1 MKLKAL
7 VIVLIGFFLSL
18 STSVAGDNVSV
29 PPTKPSF
36 LTRPVDATLGKPEAI
51 PAGGAPAVVILHH
64 GGGCLGSQTPQY
76 AKALNAAGYVT
87 LEPCLFSSAQSR
99 SSSTVT
105 YLPQVFGALRF
116 LAQLPFV
123 DKTRIG
129 ITGGSYG
136 GVLSLVSATDW
147 AYRTHA
153 DPDFPKFA
161 AHAPFYPPCFLVEQF
176 VRAKK
181 GRSDIP
187 GDAYDRFGAAP
198 IRIYAGGKDDYEDRD
213 PKSCESLLEALPLE
227 VRPLITIKLFPEA
240 SHGWDHGSTYSFF
253 ERVACKGRGCTNTN
267 TSDPVVTLEGI
278 KDLIDFLSRSMP
290 AR

>member
-1 MKLKAL
+1 MKLTGL
-7 VIVLIGFFLSL
+7 VTLLIGFFLCWGNGIASER
-18 STSVAGDNVSV
+18 VSV

-36 LTRPVDATLGKPEAI
+36 LTRPVDATIGKPQTI
-51 PAGGAPAVVILHH
+51 PAAGAPAVVILHH

-87 LEPCLFSSAQSR
+87 LEPCLFTSVQSR
-99 SSSTVT
+99 SPSTVT

-147 AYRTHA
+147 AYKTHG
-153 DPDFPKFA
+153 DQDFPRFA
-161 AHAPFYPPCFLVEQF
+161 AHAPFYPPCYLVEQF

-187 GDAYDRFGAAP
+187 GDAYERFGASP
-198 IRIYAGGKDDYEDRD
+198 IRIYAGGNDDYEDRD
-213 PKSCESLLEALPLE
+213 PKSCESLVEALPPE
-227 VRPLITIKLFPEA
+227 VRPQITIKLFPEA
-240 SHGWDHGSTYSFF
+240 SHGWDHGNTYSFF
-253 ERVACKGRGCTNTN
+253 ERVACKGKGCTNTN
-267 TSDPVVTLEGI
+267 TSDPAVTLEGI
-278 KDLIDFLSRSMP
+278 RDLTAFFSQSMP